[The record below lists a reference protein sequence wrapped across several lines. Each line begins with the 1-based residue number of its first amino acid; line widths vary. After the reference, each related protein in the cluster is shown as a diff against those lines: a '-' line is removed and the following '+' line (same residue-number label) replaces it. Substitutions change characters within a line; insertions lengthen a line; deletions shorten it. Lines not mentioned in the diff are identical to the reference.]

1 MLTVETLSQP
11 GRYPSETAERKRAGA
26 GHDDLRVD
34 EHPEV
39 IQPPETVVV
48 DSECNGEGEASCEQG
63 AKDRR
68 PAAGQA
74 EDQKHCADCFPD
86 ALAHTEEQPVRTD
99 QPSGQL

>member
-34 EHPEV
+34 EHPEE
-39 IQPPETVVV
+39 IQPPETLVF
-48 DSECNGEGEASCEQG
+48 DSDCNDEGEASGEQG

-74 EDQKHCADCFPD
+74 EEHKQCDDCDPP
-86 ALAHTEEQPVRTD
+86 ALGDSDDQPVRSN
-99 QPSGQL
+99 QP